1 MSKNTKPASVKGFD
15 GYSAKQLAG
24 NEGYQPPKKK
34 GIAQPLTA
42 TGGYQPTKG
51 VSTQQTGIKPPVKK

>member
-1 MSKNTKPASVKGFD
+1 MNKELKKVGIRCID
-15 GYSAKQLAG
+15 GYSPKLAVSV
-24 NEGYQPPKKK
+24 EGYQPPKPV
-34 GIAQPLTA
+34 GIAQPNVA